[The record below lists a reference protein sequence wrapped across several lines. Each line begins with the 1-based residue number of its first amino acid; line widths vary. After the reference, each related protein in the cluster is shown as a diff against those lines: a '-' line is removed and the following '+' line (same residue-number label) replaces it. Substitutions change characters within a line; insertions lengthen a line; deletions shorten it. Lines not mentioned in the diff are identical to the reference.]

1 MAKSN
6 NNVITHGLSG
16 KVGEIIVFSQR
27 GGKTI
32 ISKAPKKRTGEPS
45 PKAKAQQEKFQ
56 QAVIYGKSIINDP
69 TKKEQYSVEGKSA
82 FNVAVAD
89 LLNAPKIQEI
99 NLSAYH
105 GNIGDIIVIR
115 AYDDFKIISLVVSIL
130 NDDGSLVEQGNA
142 LNNNGP
148 IWVYTATAKNDN
160 LLGDKIIVRATDIP
174 DNVSELSKDL

>member
-16 KVGEIIVFSQR
+16 KVGDIIVFSQR

-99 NLSAYH
+99 N
-105 GNIGDIIVIR
+105 R
-115 AYDDFKIISLVVSIL
+115 
-130 NDDGSLVEQGNA
+130 
-142 LNNNGP
+142 
-148 IWVYTATAKNDN
+148 
-160 LLGDKIIVRATDIP
+160 R
-174 DNVSELSKDL
+174 